1 MSIKK
6 LYEDLIEDRLNF
18 FKNLKELIGTGFDIN
33 TKDEDGMSLLHRVVY
48 AFRYNDELEKEV
60 IKHLIKNGADVNNA
74 RPRSNWT
81 PLFNAI
87 MPISVAKVQV
97 LLENGANPNVRDSDG
112 ATPLFRA
119 MQPTDEHYEVVKLL
133 LKYGADPNIPYS
145 SGEFP
150 INRVKEKRFRD
161 LYTKK

>member
-60 IKHLIKNGADVNNA
+60 IKHLIKNGADVSNA

-81 PLFNAI
+81 SLFNAI
-87 MPISVAKVQV
+87 MPISVGKVQV
-97 LLENGANPNVRDSDG
+97 LLENGA
-112 ATPLFRA
+112 
-119 MQPTDEHYEVVKLL
+119 
-133 LKYGADPNIPYS
+133 DPNIPYS
-145 SGEFP
+145 TGELP

-161 LYTKK
+161 LYIKKK

>member
-60 IKHLIKNGADVNNA
+60 IKHLIKNGA
-74 RPRSNWT
+74 
-81 PLFNAI
+81 
-87 MPISVAKVQV
+87 
-97 LLENGANPNVRDSDG
+97 NPNVRDSDG

-145 SGEFP
+145 TGELP
-150 INRVKEKRFRD
+150 INRAKEKRFRD

>member
-97 LLENGANPNVRDSDG
+97 LLENGA
-112 ATPLFRA
+112 
-119 MQPTDEHYEVVKLL
+119 
-133 LKYGADPNIPYS
+133 DPNIPYS